1 MSKGRAKVCLCEPL
15 DRYRRQVWTFIAHL
29 LNCWATTFTGSGTNL
44 GERLSTVLMDRA
56 LVP

>member
-29 LNCWATTFTGSGTNL
+29 LNCWATTFTGSGAMKRSIGSVNA
-44 GERLSTVLMDRA
+44 RQ
-56 LVP
+56 